1 MEIAL
6 GAMWFG
12 TRVDEQTSF
21 AILDRFVEAGGTMI
35 DTANNYAFWLDGA
48 RGGES
53 EAVIGRWLASRKV
66 RDQVF
71 IGTKVG
77 AQPKTPGTG
86 LENAEGLSEKAI
98 RSAAEGSL
106 RRLGTDRIDLYWAH
120 FEDRSVPLEETM
132 GAFGDLV
139 REGAVGRV
147 GVSNHAV
154 WRVERARAL
163 GEPRYDDLQYRY
175 SYLLPQPG
183 VKLPEN
189 GHHHI
194 DEEMLDYVRAEGLRL
209 WVYNALLSGSYTRA
223 DKPLHRAYEHPS
235 NERRLAAL
243 RSVADELGA
252 TPNQVVL
259 AWLMGGDP
267 PMIPIVGVS
276 AMEHLEEAL
285 GAADLALDAELRERL
300 DTAASA

>member
-1 MEIAL
+1 MEFAL

-12 TRVDEQTSF
+12 TRVDEETSF

-35 DTANNYAFWLDGA
+35 DTADNYAFWLDGG

-53 EAVIGRWLASRKV
+53 ETVIGRWLASRKV

-106 RRLGTDRIDLYWAH
+106 RRLGTDHIDLYWAH
-120 FEDRSVPLEETM
+120 IEDRSVPLEETM
-132 GAFGDLV
+132 GAFRDLV

-183 VKLPEN
+183 VKLPDN
-189 GHHHI
+189 GHHHA
-194 DEEMLDYVRAEGLRL
+194 DEELLDYVRAEGLRL
-209 WVYNALLSGSYTRA
+209 WVYNALLSGSYTRP

-235 NERRLAAL
+235 NKRRLAAL
-243 RSVADELGA
+243 KSVADELGA